1 MNKDNFILW
10 CNRFMSNDTRDLK
23 FDKICDEIFALS
35 HAVRS
40 AIVIDKMGR
49 LVAGGMRKGITSM
62 EEKDD
67 TQKLYVQFALRS
79 VMREDFDEQFG
90 KTVYSF
96 SERERIKL
104 ASFPLDDQYIVRV
117 SIEKE
122 ETRHNA
128 IIDDILKI
136 ISNSKA
142 NAYKNS

>member
-1 MNKDNFILW
+1 
-10 CNRFMSNDTRDLK
+10 
-23 FDKICDEIFALS
+23 
-35 HAVRS
+35 
-40 AIVIDKMGR
+40 MGR
-49 LVAGGMRKGITSM
+49 LVAGGMREGITSM

-104 ASFPLDDQYIVRV
+104 ASFPLDDQYITRV

-122 ETRHNA
+122 ESRHNE
-128 IIDDILKI
+128 IIDNILKI
-136 ISNSKA
+136 IS
-142 NAYKNS
+142 KNKNKENTNK

>member
-1 MNKDNFILW
+1 
-10 CNRFMSNDTRDLK
+10 MSNDDRRLK
-23 FDKICDEIFALS
+23 FDRICNEIFALS
-35 HAVRS
+35 PAVRS

-49 LVAGGMRKGITSM
+49 LVAGGMREGITSM

-90 KTVYSF
+90 KTLYSF

-117 SIEKE
+117 SIEKKE
-122 ETRHNA
+122 SRHNE
-128 IIDDILKI
+128 IIDKILKI
-136 ISNSKA
+136 ISDSKETQTNSET
-142 NAYKNS
+142 

>member
-1 MNKDNFILW
+1 
-10 CNRFMSNDTRDLK
+10 
-23 FDKICDEIFALS
+23 
-35 HAVRS
+35 
-40 AIVIDKMGR
+40 MGR

-104 ASFPLDDQYIVRV
+104 ASFPIDDQYIVRV

-122 ETRHNA
+122 EARHNA
-128 IIDDILKI
+128 IIDNILKI
-136 ISNSKA
+136 INNSKA
-142 NAYKNS
+142 NAHKNS

>member
-1 MNKDNFILW
+1 
-10 CNRFMSNDTRDLK
+10 MSNDTRDLK

-35 HAVRS
+35 HAIRS

-90 KTVYSF
+90 KTLYSF

-117 SIEKE
+117 SIEKKE
-122 ETRHNA
+122 SYHNE
-128 IIDDILKI
+128 IIDKILKI
-136 ISNSKA
+136 ISDNKETQI
-142 NAYKNS
+142 NK

>member
-1 MNKDNFILW
+1 
-10 CNRFMSNDTRDLK
+10 MSGEHRDPKL
-23 FDKICDEIFALS
+23 DQICDEIFALGT
-35 HAVRS
+35 AIRS

-49 LVAGGMRKGITSM
+49 LVAGGMRKGIIPM

-67 TQKLYVQFALRS
+67 SQKLYVQFALRS

-104 ASFPLDDQYIVRV
+104 ASFPLDNQHILRV

-122 ETRHNA
+122 ETRHNE
-128 IIDDILKI
+128 IIDNILKI
-136 ISNSKA
+136 ISNSNKST
-142 NAYKNS
+142 KK

>member
-1 MNKDNFILW
+1 M
-10 CNRFMSNDTRDLK
+10 RFMSNDNHDLK
-23 FDKICDEIFALS
+23 FDRICDEIFALS
-35 HAVRS
+35 PAVRS

-67 TQKLYVQFALRS
+67 SQKLYVQFALRS

-90 KTVYSF
+90 RTVYSF

-104 ASFPLDDQYIVRV
+104 ASFPINDQYIMRV

-122 ETRHNA
+122 ESDHNA
-128 IIDDILKI
+128 IIDNILKI
-136 ISNSKA
+136 ISNE
-142 NAYKNS
+142 NSYNRTQLQK

>member
-1 MNKDNFILW
+1 
-10 CNRFMSNDTRDLK
+10 MSNDDQHLK
-23 FDKICDEIFALS
+23 FDRICNEIFALS
-35 HAVRS
+35 PAVRS

-49 LVAGGMRKGITSM
+49 LVAGGMREGITSM

-90 KTVYSF
+90 KTLYSF

-117 SIEKE
+117 SIEKKE
-122 ETRHNA
+122 FRHNE
-128 IIDDILKI
+128 IIDNILKI
-136 ISNSKA
+136 ISDKKEAQTNSET
-142 NAYKNS
+142 

>member
-1 MNKDNFILW
+1 
-10 CNRFMSNDTRDLK
+10 MSNDNHDLK
-23 FDKICDEIFALS
+23 FDKICDEILALS
-35 HAVRS
+35 PAVRS

-49 LVAGGMRKGITSM
+49 RVAGGMRKGITSM

-90 KTVYSF
+90 RTVYSF

-122 ETRHNA
+122 ESDHNA
-128 IIDDILKI
+128 IIDNILKI
-136 ISNSKA
+136 ISNENS
-142 NAYKNS
+142 YKSS

>member
-1 MNKDNFILW
+1 
-10 CNRFMSNDTRDLK
+10 MSNDNHDLK
-23 FDKICDEIFALS
+23 FDEICDEIFALS
-35 HAVRS
+35 PAVRS

-67 TQKLYVQFALRS
+67 SQKLYVQFALRS

-90 KTVYSF
+90 RTVYSF

-104 ASFPLDDQYIVRV
+104 ASFPLDDQYIMRV

-122 ETRHNA
+122 ESDHNA
-128 IIDDILKI
+128 IIDNILKI
-136 ISNSKA
+136 ISNENS
-142 NAYKNS
+142 YKSS

>member
-1 MNKDNFILW
+1 
-10 CNRFMSNDTRDLK
+10 MSNDDQRLK
-23 FDKICDEIFALS
+23 FDRICNEIFALS
-35 HAVRS
+35 PAVRS

-49 LVAGGMRKGITSM
+49 LVAGGMREGITSM

-90 KTVYSF
+90 KTLYSF

-122 ETRHNA
+122 SRHNE
-128 IIDDILKI
+128 IIDNILKI
-136 ISNSKA
+136 ISDKKEAQTNSET
-142 NAYKNS
+142 

>member
-1 MNKDNFILW
+1 
-10 CNRFMSNDTRDLK
+10 MSNDNHDLK
-23 FDKICDEIFALS
+23 FDKICDEILALS
-35 HAVRS
+35 PAVRS

-49 LVAGGMRKGITSM
+49 RVAGGMRKGITSM

-67 TQKLYVQFALRS
+67 TQKLYVQFVLRS

-90 KTVYSF
+90 RTVYSF

-122 ETRHNA
+122 ESDHNA
-128 IIDDILKI
+128 IIDNILKI
-136 ISNSKA
+136 ISNENS
-142 NAYKNS
+142 YKSS

>member
-1 MNKDNFILW
+1 
-10 CNRFMSNDTRDLK
+10 MSNDNYHLK
-23 FDKICDEIFALS
+23 FDRICNEIFALS
-35 HAVRS
+35 PTVRS

-49 LVAGGMRKGITSM
+49 LVAGGMREGITSM

-104 ASFPLDDQYIVRV
+104 ASFPLDDQYITRV

-122 ETRHNA
+122 ESRHNE
-128 IIDDILKI
+128 IIDNILKI
-136 ISNSKA
+136 IS
-142 NAYKNS
+142 KNKNKENTNK

>member
-1 MNKDNFILW
+1 
-10 CNRFMSNDTRDLK
+10 MSNDSHDLK
-23 FDKICDEIFALS
+23 FDQICDEIFALS
-35 HAVRS
+35 PAVRS

-90 KTVYSF
+90 KTLYSF

-122 ETRHNA
+122 ESNHTA
-128 IIDDILKI
+128 IIDNILRI
-136 ISNSKA
+136 IGSSRENTQKKSC
-142 NAYKNS
+142 

>member
-1 MNKDNFILW
+1 MNKDNFIQW
-10 CNRFMSNDTRDLK
+10 CNRFMSNDTHDLK

-35 HAVRS
+35 PAVRS

-49 LVAGGMRKGITSM
+49 LVAGGMRNGITSM

-79 VMREDFDEQFG
+79 AMREDFDEQFG

-122 ETRHNA
+122 ESRHNA
-128 IIDDILKI
+128 IIDNILKI
-136 ISNSKA
+136 IRKENADNNSG
-142 NAYKNS
+142 

>member
-1 MNKDNFILW
+1 
-10 CNRFMSNDTRDLK
+10 MSNDNHDLK
-23 FDKICDEIFALS
+23 FDEICDEIFALS
-35 HAVRS
+35 PAVRS

-90 KTVYSF
+90 RTVYSF

-104 ASFPLDDQYIVRV
+104 ASFPLDDQYIARV

-122 ETRHNA
+122 ESDHNA
-128 IIDDILKI
+128 IIGNILKI
-136 ISNSKA
+136 ISNENTHKDS
-142 NAYKNS
+142 

>member
-1 MNKDNFILW
+1 
-10 CNRFMSNDTRDLK
+10 MSNDDRRLK
-23 FDKICDEIFALS
+23 FDRICNEIFALS
-35 HAVRS
+35 PAVRS

-49 LVAGGMRKGITSM
+49 LVAGGMREGITSM

-117 SIEKE
+117 SIEKQE
-122 ETRHNA
+122 PHHTA
-128 IIDDILKI
+128 IIDNILRI
-136 ISNSKA
+136 IGSSRE
-142 NAYKNS
+142 

>member
-1 MNKDNFILW
+1 
-10 CNRFMSNDTRDLK
+10 MSGDDSHLK
-23 FDKICDEIFALS
+23 FDKICDDIFALS
-35 HAVRS
+35 TAIRS

-49 LVAGGMRKGITSM
+49 HVAGGMRKGIRSM

-67 TQKLYVQFALRS
+67 SQKLYVQFALRS

-104 ASFPLDDQYIVRV
+104 ASFPLDDQHILRV

-122 ETRHNA
+122 ETRHNE
-128 IIDDILKI
+128 IIDNILKI
-136 ISNSKA
+136 INNNK
-142 NAYKNS
+142 KP

>member
-1 MNKDNFILW
+1 M
-10 CNRFMSNDTRDLK
+10 RFMSNDNHDLK
-23 FDKICDEIFALS
+23 FDEICDEIFALS
-35 HAVRS
+35 PAVRS

-67 TQKLYVQFALRS
+67 SQKLYVQFALRS

-90 KTVYSF
+90 RTVYSF

-104 ASFPLDDQYIVRV
+104 ASFPLDDQYIMRV

-122 ETRHNA
+122 ESDHNA
-128 IIDDILKI
+128 IIDNILKI
-136 ISNSKA
+136 ISNENS
-142 NAYKNS
+142 YKSS

>member
-1 MNKDNFILW
+1 
-10 CNRFMSNDTRDLK
+10 MSNDDQRLK
-23 FDKICDEIFALS
+23 FDRICSEIFALS
-35 HAVRS
+35 PAVRS

-49 LVAGGMRKGITSM
+49 LVAGGMREGITSM

-90 KTVYSF
+90 KTLYSF

-117 SIEKE
+117 SIEKKE
-122 ETRHNA
+122 SYHNE
-128 IIDDILKI
+128 IIDKILKI
-136 ISNSKA
+136 ISDNKETQI
-142 NAYKNS
+142 NK

>member
-1 MNKDNFILW
+1 
-10 CNRFMSNDTRDLK
+10 MSDDDQRLK
-23 FDKICDEIFALS
+23 FDRICNEIFALS
-35 HAVRS
+35 PAVRS

-49 LVAGGMRKGITSM
+49 LVAGGMREGITSM

-90 KTVYSF
+90 KTLYSF

-117 SIEKE
+117 SIEKKE
-122 ETRHNA
+122 SRHNE
-128 IIDDILKI
+128 IIDNILNI
-136 ISNSKA
+136 ISD
-142 NAYKNS
+142 KNEAQTDSET

>member
-1 MNKDNFILW
+1 
-10 CNRFMSNDTRDLK
+10 MSNDNHRLK
-23 FDKICDEIFALS
+23 FDRICNEIFALS
-35 HAVRS
+35 PTVRS

-49 LVAGGMRKGITSM
+49 LVAGGMREGITSM
-62 EEKDD
+62 EERDD

-122 ETRHNA
+122 ESRHNE
-128 IIDDILKI
+128 IIDNILKV
-136 ISNSKA
+136 IS
-142 NAYKNS
+142 KNKNKENTNK

>member
-1 MNKDNFILW
+1 
-10 CNRFMSNDTRDLK
+10 MSNDNHDLK
-23 FDKICDEIFALS
+23 FDEICDEIFALS
-35 HAVRS
+35 PAVRS

-67 TQKLYVQFALRS
+67 SQKLYVQFALRS

-90 KTVYSF
+90 RTVYSF

-104 ASFPLDDQYIVRV
+104 ASFPLDDQYIIRV

-122 ETRHNA
+122 ESDHNA
-128 IIDDILKI
+128 IIDNILKI
-136 ISNSKA
+136 ISNE
-142 NAYKNS
+142 NSYNRTQLQK